1 MATQRYRLSDG
12 TVTESAAE
20 FRDHCLRL
28 VDDLI
33 ECGGQISV
41 SKRHEPS
48 VSLAAW
54 GPLKPLPWESRNS
67 QDRQAVDL
75 ADDLDRP
82 LFTDEEAGA
91 FLERELEN
99 IYAPREEL
107 AWQPAT
113 TS

>member
-1 MATQRYRLSDG
+1 MATERYRLSDG

-28 VDDLI
+28 VNDLI

-54 GPLKPLPWESRNS
+54 GPLKPLPWESRNDR
-67 QDRQAVDL
+67 DRQAVDFP
-75 ADDLDRP
+75 DDLDRP
-82 LFTDEEAGA
+82 LFTDEEVDA

-99 IYAPREEL
+99 IYGARTERAE
-107 AWQPAT
+107 
-113 TS
+113 

>member
-20 FRDHCLRL
+20 FRDHCLQL
-28 VDDLI
+28 VNDLI

-54 GPLKPLPWESRNS
+54 GPLQPLPWESRNS
-67 QDRQAVDL
+67 RAPQAVGA

-82 LFTDEEAGA
+82 LFTDEEVDA

-99 IYAPREEL
+99 IYGTRTERAE
-107 AWQPAT
+107 
-113 TS
+113 